1 MKKFDDDSKYDGVKK
16 VLQNLKKIEAPPDF
30 EQKLFDRISQDEFEK
45 KLSFIDKLFL
55 PSHLIPS
62 SVIAVTIVLIFF
74 LTNIFVPSTGE
85 NPLLANPRVRED
97 VISTNLPIV
106 SKKVENKTKQKTN
119 NDVFE
124 TTEIPQPNLSDN
136 LNNKTNLTNNPNL
149 GIRITGAPSQ
159 SNTYYN
165 GSILTSASPDGSINK
180 RGLDYKQIY
189 LQRLQKVQIEQ
200 MRKKMEEMLRNSN
213 RDQ

>member
-16 VLQNLKKIEAPPDF
+16 VLQNLKKIEAPSNF
-30 EQKLFDRISQDEFEK
+30 EQKLFDRINQDEFEK
-45 KLSFIDKLFL
+45 KLSFIDRLFL
-55 PSHLIPS
+55 PSYLIPS

-74 LTNIFVPSTGE
+74 LTNIFVPSAGE
-85 NPLLANPRVRED
+85 NPLLVNPRVRED
-97 VISTNLPIV
+97 VISTSLPIV
-106 SKKVENKTKQKTN
+106 TKKVENKTKRKTT
-119 NDVFE
+119 NDIFE
-124 TTEIPQPNLSDN
+124 TMEIPQQNLSDN
-136 LNNKTNLTNNPNL
+136 SSNKTNLTNNPNL
-149 GIRITGAPSQ
+149 GIRITGEPSQ

-189 LQRLQKVQIEQ
+189 LQRLQKAQIEQ

-213 RDQ
+213 R

>member
-1 MKKFDDDSKYDGVKK
+1 MKKFNDDSNFDGVKK

-30 EQKLFDRISQDEFEK
+30 EQKLFDKINNVEFEK
-45 KLSFIDKLFL
+45 ELSFIDKLFL
-55 PSHLIPS
+55 PSRLIPS
-62 SVIAVTIVLIFF
+62 SAVAVAIVLIFF

-85 NPLLANPRVRED
+85 NPLLVNPRVRED

-106 SKKVENKTKQKTN
+106 PTKVENKTKQKNT

-124 TTEIPQPNLSDN
+124 STEISQPNLSDN
-136 LNNKTNLTNNPNL
+136 SNSKTTVTNNPNL
-149 GIRITGAPSQ
+149 GIRITGEPSQ

-165 GSILTSASPDGSINK
+165 GSILTSVSPDGSINK

-189 LQRLQKVQIEQ
+189 LQRLQKAQIEQ
-200 MRKKMEEMLRNSN
+200 IRKKMEEMLRNSN
-213 RDQ
+213 R